1 MSNSNSDTFF
11 LQLDIPKSEIQLNHG
26 DGIVLQGSCFSDEIL
41 SRLNFSGYS
50 ATGNHFGTIFHPSM
64 LAFNILN
71 CFDEEVEER
80 IIQRD
85 DLFFSLDASS
95 TIFGYSEEELIA
107 KLKKQRS
114 DLSTQLKSAKLLVVT
129 FGTAWGYELKDSNE
143 LVANC
148 HKLPQAQFDKI
159 LSSPYELVQDWILV
173 IEKLTVVNP
182 ELQILFTV
190 SPVRHIRDG
199 IIENNLSKARLVE
212 AVHQLAIEDNCDY
225 FPSYELV
232 VDILRDYRF
241 YKSDKVHPSDEAVDF
256 VWQKF
261 RDTCFTEN
269 SIKIAEE
276 VTSLRKLEAHR
287 SLYSGSESNKSH
299 EKTAKIK
306 INDFKRSFP
315 EVKW

>member
-1 MSNSNSDTFF
+1 MSNSDSFF
-11 LQLDIPKSEIQLNHG
+11 LQLDIPKSEVQLNHG

-41 SRLNFSGYS
+41 NRLNYAGYT

-71 CFDEEVEER
+71 CFEEHVTER
-80 IIQRD
+80 IIQRE

-95 TIFGYSEEELIA
+95 TIFGYSEDELIT

-114 DLSTQLKSAKLLVVT
+114 DLSNELKTAKLLIVT
-129 FGTAWGYELKDSNE
+129 FGTAWGYELKDTNE

-148 HKLPQAQFDKI
+148 HKLPQSQFDKA

-173 IEKLTVVNP
+173 IEKLAIVNP

-199 IIENNLSKARLVE
+199 MIENNLSKARLLE

-225 FPSYELV
+225 FPSYEFV

-261 RDTCFTEN
+261 RDTYFTEN
-269 SIKIAEE
+269 SIKLAEE
-276 VTSLRKLEAHR
+276 VTKLRKLDSHR
-287 SLYSGSESNKSH
+287 SLYTSSEANKSH
-299 EKTAKIK
+299 DKTAKFK
-306 INDFKRSFP
+306 IEELKLNYSK
-315 EVKW
+315 VKW